1 LVAQE
6 RAWNAVPIQRFRA
19 DPFSR
24 NSNFEW
30 ISMHKD
36 TVENQMAMN
45 IAFIGLGKM
54 GSGMARNLM
63 RAGHQLTVYN
73 RNQEKAKAFVVDGAR
88 LASSPA
94 DACKGAE
101 AVLTMLA
108 DDAALEEVT
117 FAENGIASALAAG
130 AVHISHSTISTSLA
144 RRLEG
149 EHSRRAQH
157 FISAPVFGRPEASES
172 KRLIVVAAGGSA
184 PVERVRA
191 LLDAIGRR
199 VFVAGSE
206 PWQANAIKLYGNFM
220 ILSMVETFGEAFAS
234 IRKSEVDPHLFLEIM
249 NELWGSPVYKNY
261 GSTIVDEK
269 FEPAGFALKLAL
281 KDIRLALEA
290 AEDRAV
296 PMPLA
301 SLIRDHL
308 LSALAHGEGE
318 IDASALAR
326 VAARNAGL

>member
-1 LVAQE
+1 
-6 RAWNAVPIQRFRA
+6 
-19 DPFSR
+19 
-24 NSNFEW
+24 
-30 ISMHKD
+30 
-36 TVENQMAMN
+36 MN

-54 GSGMARNLM
+54 GSGMTRNLM
-63 RAGHQLTVYN
+63 RADHQLTVYN
-73 RNQEKAKAFVVDGAR
+73 RNKEKTKGFVTDGAR
-88 LASSPA
+88 LANSPA
-94 DACKGAE
+94 DACNGAE
-101 AVLTMLA
+101 AVLTMVA
-108 DDAALEEVT
+108 DDAALEKVT
-117 FAENGIASALAAG
+117 LAENGIASALAAG
-130 AVHISHSTISTSLA
+130 GIHISHSTISTSLA
-144 RRLEG
+144 RRLDA
-149 EHSRRAQH
+149 EHSRRGHH

-172 KRLIVVAAGGSA
+172 KRLIIVAAGASA

-281 KDIRLALEA
+281 KDIRLVLEA
-290 AEDRAV
+290 AEDRSI

-308 LSALAHGEGE
+308 LSALAHGEAE